1 MSAHPTSA
9 SFVAQFS
16 HAFGWPARAL
26 EARRARASLAE
37 LSERELRD
45 IGGARDEYELSVARG
60 ARLVWALFS
69 RRVTE
74 KARAVEI
81 ADGPR
86 KNFSCSFHVSPSPWS
101 LFLGRNRPSRPCE
114 ARGDARHER

>member
-1 MSAHPTSA
+1 MEKPMSAHPTSA

-45 IGGARDEYELSVARG
+45 IGGARDEYELSVAETPAER
-60 ARLVWALFS
+60 
-69 RRVTE
+69 
-74 KARAVEI
+74 
-81 ADGPR
+81 
-86 KNFSCSFHVSPSPWS
+86 
-101 LFLGRNRPSRPCE
+101 E
-114 ARGDARHER
+114 ARRLAVRAWYGHYSRAA